1 MWWFFYQI
9 ELVGKQREESIK
21 PLAFGS
27 WFYAFLSLF
36 ANSFNLVRYSSRGGQ
51 ENQLGWRLVGFLV
64 HHSLNILRSN
74 TRSNEVHLVAS
85 WSTLRCAPCT
95 SWCHSVYFITSR
107 VTSQKNHHRV
117 IFAVVFQT
125 MLVLILGTCWT
136 TFVFMSMLKSE
147 YL

>member
-1 MWWFFYQI
+1 MWLYFYQI
-9 ELVGKQREESIK
+9 ELVGKQLEESIK

-74 TRSNEVHLVAS
+74 TRPRDFRSSLSDIIVQGVPPKSRHS
-85 WSTLRCAPCT
+85 WETKT
-95 SWCHSVYFITSR
+95 
-107 VTSQKNHHRV
+107 
-117 IFAVVFQT
+117 
-125 MLVLILGTCWT
+125 LGT
-136 TFVFMSMLKSE
+136 SYSE
-147 YL
+147 T